1 MLIRIRRHI
10 NGKYYDLTNSCYI
23 SLWEIKE
30 EILSGNQV
38 RVTTCDRVDITSDTL
53 SRIRLEQL
61 KTKSKNQLIVLIQE
75 KKNGDTNQIQKR

>member
-38 RVTTCDRVDITSDTL
+38 RITTCDSLDITSKTL

-61 KTKSKNQLIVLIQE
+61 KIKNKNQLVALVLE
-75 KKNGDTNQIQKR
+75 RKNDYANQI